1 MVISLPL
8 VFSGT
13 RDASD
18 SRSWMPSCRNSN
30 RSSGIGFGASA
41 QALYDVGLEHLT
53 PGIEW
58 YGDFGKLNKFGDE
71 NSEKHYVGPVV
82 TGELAEF
89 ADSDIGYTVGYY
101 WGLTSASANNGAR
114 IALDYELHF

>member
-1 MVISLPL
+1 
-8 VFSGT
+8 
-13 RDASD
+13 
-18 SRSWMPSCRNSN
+18 MPSCRNSN